1 MRSISY
7 LFFCILILFK
17 TEKINSQQIDVDSK
31 EILKVILAD
40 VANNSPEASLYLM
53 CSKPKTYFDKNN
65 FINEAGVQYIPTS
78 ILAELEEKSAQ
89 SSPNNKWNKCLLKS
103 IKSENVQF
111 HFNLNKCIKE
121 KDVDK
126 ARNPPAK
133 KIKNIYNAEQVI
145 IITLHNPILDKEK
158 NYCVITVVRSFYIHG
173 FTAQDFYLERKEG
186 EWMIISKFNYVI
198 S

>member
-1 MRSISY
+1 MNYISY

-17 TEKINSQQIDVDSK
+17 IGEVNSQQIDVDSK

-40 VANNSPEASLYLM
+40 VANNSSEASLYLM

-65 FINEAGVQYIPTS
+65 FINETGVQYIPTS
-78 ILAELEEKSAQ
+78 ILVELEEKSAQ
-89 SSPNNKWNKCLLKS
+89 SLSNNKWSKCLLKS

-121 KDVDK
+121 RDVQK
-126 ARNPPAK
+126 ARNQPAK
-133 KIKNIYNAEQVI
+133 KIKNISNSEKVI
-145 IITLHNPILDKEK
+145 IVTVHNPILDKEK
-158 NYCVITVVRSFYIHG
+158 NYCVITVVRSFYIYG
-173 FTAQDFYLERKEG
+173 FTAEDFFLEKKKG
-186 EWMIISKFNYVI
+186 EWKIVSKFNYVI